1 MLKLNRINAN
11 GEECE
16 TLIDQTQIVGVSET
30 KVAPTNLYD
39 SYGNLVDTKENE
51 SIYIVYMTGGRQI
64 TISQNTYTK
73 LEKKLQVETL

>member
-11 GEECE
+11 GVECE

-39 SYGNLVDTKENE
+39 ECGNLVETKENE

-64 TISQNTYTK
+64 TISKTTYDK
-73 LEKKLQVETL
+73 LAKTLDVQEL